1 MVLGHAM
8 LRSIYRTSLR
18 LLPVALADSIHKA
31 VVSLVVGTPRLRR
44 KIHQR
49 LKENFEVWRNILPRA
64 RYMIRYFSWRIKP
77 AFRLLFTSREITNF
91 TYDLNER
98 GKIHMA
104 HAVSI
109 ASGCSP
115 ANARKW
121 IDELAGDE
129 ELRAFVVNS
138 VRNSSG
144 RLVSDARA
152 GYGRRLGWYALVR
165 ATKPNLVVETGVDK
179 GLGSLVL
186 CAALRRN
193 AYEGTTGRYLG
204 TDINPAA
211 GELLGGPFAEF
222 GSIAYGDSLASL
234 EKLTQP
240 VDIFIN
246 DSDHSADY
254 ERKEYELMASRL
266 SPKAIIVADNAH
278 VTDELANFSSLTGR
292 RFIAVREIP
301 RDHWYLGATTGISF
315 N

>member
-1 MVLGHAM
+1 
-8 LRSIYRTSLR
+8 
-18 LLPVALADSIHKA
+18 
-31 VVSLVVGTPRLRR
+31 
-44 KIHQR
+44 
-49 LKENFEVWRNILPRA
+49 
-64 RYMIRYFSWRIKP
+64 
-77 AFRLLFTSREITNF
+77 
-91 TYDLNER
+91 
-98 GKIHMA
+98 MA

-193 AYEGTTGRYLG
+193 ACEGTTGRYLG
-204 TDINPAA
+204 TDINPSA